1 MSHNLQFYIGGAW
14 VDPISPRTLPVI
26 NPATET
32 AFTEI
37 AIGTE
42 ADVDRA
48 VKAAQKAFESF
59 SQTTKA
65 ERLALLK
72 RIAEVYAKRY
82 DDVADAIRL
91 ELGAPVTL
99 AKKSQAAIGAGHI
112 GQIIKVLE
120 EFEFDELAPNGTLIT
135 REAFGV
141 VGMITPWNWPMNQIT
156 CKVCPALAAGCTMV
170 LKPSEIAPLDAIV
183 FAEIMDEAG
192 VPPGVFNLVH
202 GLGHDVGAAISA
214 HPGIDMISFTGS
226 TRAGILISKA
236 ASETVK
242 KVHLELGGKSPNI
255 LLDDADIA
263 KSVATGIVDVM
274 QNTGQSCN
282 APTRMFVPARFRDA
296 ALGAAKSAAE
306 AIKVGNPE
314 DPDVYMGPVISEL
327 QYNKIQDLIQSG
339 IDEGA
344 TLVAGG
350 TGRPAGLNKGYY
362 VRPTVFADVTPQM
375 RIAREEIFGPVL
387 SILFY
392 ETEEDAVHM
401 ANDTVYGLAAYI
413 QSGNHARAQ
422 NLSRRL
428 RAGNVY
434 INNPRLDL
442 NAPFGG
448 YKQSGNGREWGVWGL
463 EEFLEIKGVV
473 GFGG

>member
-1 MSHNLQFYIGGAW
+1 MSHNLQFYIDGAW

-26 NPATET
+26 NPATEA

-120 EFEFDELAPNGTLIT
+120 DFEFDELAPNGTLIT

-214 HPGIDMISFTGS
+214 HPGIDMVSFTGS

-448 YKQSGNGREWGVWGL
+448 YKQSGNGREWGIWGL